1 MFAVLSDTVTLEAVP
16 VVSWFNVPT
25 TKSIVLSASWYVA
38 VIPVSVLLENIAP
51 AVSEIKSA
59 RVVPPIVIAAAS
71 SVPSMSA
78 LPDTSKVVKS
88 SSPAIVTFPSASVIR
103 SVSDVCPI
111 VVPLTITLST
121 VRVVSV
127 PRLVM
132 FDCAAP
138 VTVAAVPLVLPV
150 TLPVKLPVN
159 EVDVNTPLEGL

>member
-1 MFAVLSDTVTLEAVP
+1 MFNSAAVLVTFVPPISSVVIDT
-16 VVSWFNVPT
+16 S
-25 TKSIVLSASWYVA
+25 
-38 VIPVSVLLENIAP
+38 P
-51 AVSEIKSA
+51 ATVNTPSA
-59 RVVPPIVIAAAS
+59 RVI
-71 SVPSMSA
+71 
-78 LPDTSKVVKS
+78 K
-88 SSPAIVTFPSASVIR
+88 

-127 PRLVM
+127 PRLVI

-159 EVDVNTPLEGL
+159 EVDVNTPVLGL